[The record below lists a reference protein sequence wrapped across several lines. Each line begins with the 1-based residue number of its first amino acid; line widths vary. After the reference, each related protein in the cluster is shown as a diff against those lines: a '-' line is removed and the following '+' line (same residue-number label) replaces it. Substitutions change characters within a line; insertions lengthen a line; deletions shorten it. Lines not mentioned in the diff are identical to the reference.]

1 MKLFRNYV
9 ALQLVLFAL
18 VAHSQEDDME
28 MDEEEQLELRSSL
41 TWGRF
46 FLDGAVTHHQYFKA
60 RFGGDIPIGK
70 VPISVA
76 DPVLGC
82 SKPAN
87 DVKDKIVFVD
97 RGECTFT
104 TKARVM
110 AKAGAAAM
118 IVIGHDDSLTHL
130 PGPDGTDIELPVGMM
145 THTFGDYIK
154 AHAGREATNG
164 QMIPIHCEK
173 ESGVSVCL
181 PVTDDEKAAHSL
193 SEGGFLSVK
202 DKKFEFLTAKFG
214 TPTPSKPVPLAV
226 ADPINACTELD
237 SDSYS
242 GKAVVI
248 KRGGCPFLD
257 KISNA
262 QRANASAA
270 IIINTQPG
278 VLRMDSLKRYESY
291 NITIPATMVTTS
303 AGEELSQLAGE
314 AVTFTIDSEI
324 SAAVWDGLRN
334 SVTAEQWPLDFEESK
349 EMFLRLKE
357 EHGASAER
365 LNFIENA
372 FRDTGMEAE
381 EWLDEQQEGSSP

>member
-1 MKLFRNYV
+1 
-9 ALQLVLFAL
+9 
-18 VAHSQEDDME
+18 
-28 MDEEEQLELRSSL
+28 
-41 TWGRF
+41 
-46 FLDGAVTHHQYFKA
+46 
-60 RFGGDIPIGK
+60 
-70 VPISVA
+70 
-76 DPVLGC
+76 
-82 SKPAN
+82 
-87 DVKDKIVFVD
+87 
-97 RGECTFT
+97 
-104 TKARVM
+104 
-110 AKAGAAAM
+110 
-118 IVIGHDDSLTHL
+118 
-130 PGPDGTDIELPVGMM
+130 
-145 THTFGDYIK
+145 
-154 AHAGREATNG
+154 
-164 QMIPIHCEK
+164 MIPIHCEK

-181 PVTDDEKAAHSL
+181 PVTEDEKTAHSL
-193 SEGGFLSVK
+193 SEGGYISVK

-214 TPTPSKPVPLAV
+214 TPTPAQAIDLAV

-237 SDSYS
+237 SNAYS
-242 GKAVVI
+242 GKAIVI

-262 QRANASAA
+262 QRANASAT

-314 AVTFTIDSEI
+314 AITFTIDSEI

>member
-1 MKLFRNYV
+1 M
-9 ALQLVLFAL
+9 
-18 VAHSQEDDME
+18 
-28 MDEEEQLELRSSL
+28 
-41 TWGRF
+41 G
-46 FLDGAVTHHQYFKA
+46 
-60 RFGGDIPIGK
+60 
-70 VPISVA
+70 
-76 DPVLGC
+76 LGC

-130 PGPDGTDIELPVGMM
+130 PGPDG
-145 THTFGDYIK
+145 
-154 AHAGREATNG
+154 
-164 QMIPIHCEK
+164 
-173 ESGVSVCL
+173 
-181 PVTDDEKAAHSL
+181 EKAAHSL

-242 GKAVVI
+242 GKAIVI

-291 NITIPATMVTTS
+291 NITIPATMVT
-303 AGEELSQLAGE
+303 
-314 AVTFTIDSEI
+314 
-324 SAAVWDGLRN
+324 
-334 SVTAEQWPLDFEESK
+334 
-349 EMFLRLKE
+349 
-357 EHGASAER
+357 
-365 LNFIENA
+365 
-372 FRDTGMEAE
+372 
-381 EWLDEQQEGSSP
+381 